1 MTQRLFLQG
10 LLAGAFGTLLGGSA
24 LLYTLARL
32 GVIRLHDTV
41 ISAPGDWLE

>member
-10 LLAGAFGTLLGGSA
+10 LLAGAFGTLLGGTA

-32 GVIRLHDTV
+32 GMILVTNR
-41 ISAPGDWLE
+41 SRRPRAAR